1 MKISA
6 KLISFFNIFVLLFVL
21 IVGFSTDIF
30 AKQDSTNSEVTTT
43 VSDSIY
49 LYLSSDELALL
60 ITYSSYEELVKMAQS
75 LNIKVEDQ
83 SSIEN
88 IRKLL
93 YEYFGFKEQ
102 VPQSSGQTIFIKS
115 SDIVNITDDGKIIEL
130 RGN

>member
-102 VPQSSGQTIFIKS
+102 VPQNSGQTIFIKS
-115 SDIVNITDDGKIIEL
+115 SDIVNI
-130 RGN
+130 